1 MMDRNRE
8 SSLGRRARKV
18 GEEKTNGQIPGV
30 VFQPRTSEGM
40 QRGIDRLV
48 AAIRPTLGPIHRN
61 VLIEQQSKIGRP
73 ELLDNGALIARRIIQ
88 LPDRDE
94 DMGAMYLR
102 QLLWA
107 MYESVGDGTATAA
120 VIFHTI
126 YKEGLRYVIT
136 GGDAM
141 RLRGCLDAAVP
152 LMLGQLNGMA
162 FMLEGKEQLSKLAE
176 TICYEPELARMLGEI
191 FDIVGEFGQLDIRAS
206 QGRKM
211 EREYIEG
218 MYWSGG
224 IFSRDMASQPG
235 STRAELEDCA
245 ILASDLEI
253 KEPAM
258 ALHLLETAA
267 GADIK
272 SILLIAKGI
281 SEQAHAVLMMKS
293 NRDKVRVVAAKV
305 PGESSDDQREAL
317 EDLTILAGGR
327 PLLQATGDTPYCV
340 KARDFGFARRA
351 WTDQYHFGIAGG
363 KGNPRQLRQ
372 HIAALRAAFSSV
384 DDPQHRKRVRE
395 RIGKLLGGSAVLRIG
410 HPSPIAAQARKEL
423 AERTA
428 EAMRGAMRGGVLPG
442 GGISLLAC
450 RPMLLEKYRQA
461 VDLDERAAYRILA
474 HAVEAPMRALLENA
488 GLEPAEALSRI
499 EADGRGC
506 GYDLVRHE
514 IVDMAGA
521 GIVDSA
527 TVVSEA
533 VSRAVRGAALA
544 LTVDVLVHHSRPPV
558 VYHTT

>member
-1 MMDRNRE
+1 M
-8 SSLGRRARKV
+8 
-18 GEEKTNGQIPGV
+18 GEEKINGRIPGV

-61 VLIEQQSKIGRP
+61 VLIEQQSKVGCP

-107 MYESVGDGTATAA
+107 MHESVGDGTATAA
-120 VIFHTI
+120 LIFHTI

-152 LMLGQLNGMA
+152 LTLDQLKAMA
-162 FMLEGKEQLSKLAE
+162 FMLEGKEQLSRLAE

-191 FDIVGEFGQLDIRAS
+191 FDIVGEFGQLDIRPS

-211 EREYIEG
+211 QREYIEG
-218 MYWSGG
+218 MYWNGG

-235 STRAELEDCA
+235 STKAELEDCA
-245 ILASDLEI
+245 VLASDLEI

-267 GADIK
+267 VAGIK
-272 SILLIAKGI
+272 SMLLIAKAI
-281 SEQAHAVLMMKS
+281 SEQARAVLMMKC
-293 NRDKVRVVAAKV
+293 NRDKVRVVAAKT
-305 PGESSDDQREAL
+305 PGESGDDQREAL

-327 PLLQATGDTPYCV
+327 PLLQATGDTLHTLKVC
-340 KARDFGFARRA
+340 DFGFARRA
-351 WTDQYHFGIAGG
+351 WTDQYHFGISGG

-372 HIAALRAAFSSV
+372 HIAALRAAFTGI
-384 DDPQHRKRVRE
+384 DDPQRRRRIRE
-395 RIGKLLGGSAVLRIG
+395 RIGKLLGGSAVLHIG
-410 HPSPIAAQARKEL
+410 HPSPVTVQVRKEL

-442 GGISLLAC
+442 GGIALLAC
-450 RPMLLEKYRQA
+450 KPMLLEKCRQA
-461 VDLDERAAYRILA
+461 ENQDERAAYRILA
-474 HAVEAPMRALLENA
+474 HAVEAPIRALLENA
-488 GLEPAEALSRI
+488 GLEAAAVLSQI
-499 EADGRGC
+499 GAAGRGC

-514 IVDMAGA
+514 VVDLAEA

-527 TVVSEA
+527 TVVTEA